1 MRFTIYQ
8 ESRQGGRKNNEDRVA
23 HCYSREA
30 LLMVI
35 ADGMGGHHYGEVAAQ
50 IAVQTLIH
58 AFQREA
64 RPTLA
69 DPFSF
74 LQQNI
79 DTAHYAIIDYA
90 QQNKLNDS
98 PRTTLVACVV
108 QDNLAYW
115 AHAGDSR
122 LYLVRRGRIICQTR
136 DHSKVRY
143 LLDEGLISQAQ
154 AERHPERNKIYSCL
168 GGNLLPEVAYSR
180 KTPLEANDLLILC
193 TDGLWSMEPDNALV
207 QALNVPHLLEAGRRF
222 MQRAERQGGASGDN
236 LSLAVVRWEED
247 YTPPEVLEGVS
258 TQYMDTT
265 EVASTLTDFG
275 RDPQYA
281 SDLSDDEI
289 EAAIAEIHAAI
300 EKYAAP
306 K

>member
-30 LLMVI
+30 LLMIV

-64 RPTLA
+64 RPALA

-79 DTAHYAIIDYA
+79 DTAHCAILDYTR
-90 QQNKLNDS
+90 QHKLNDS

-108 QDNLAYW
+108 QNNLAYW

-122 LYLVRRGRIICQTR
+122 LYLVRRGRVIRQTR

-143 LLDEGLISQAQ
+143 LLDEGLISLAQ
-154 AERHPERNKIYSCL
+154 AKQHPERNKIYSCL
-168 GGNLLPEVAYSR
+168 GGPLMPEVAYSR
-180 KTPLEANDLLILC
+180 KTPLEIDDLLILC
-193 TDGLWSMEPDNALV
+193 TDGLWSQAPDNVLV
-207 QALNVPHLLEAGRRF
+207 QAFASPHLTEAGRSF
-222 MQRAERQGGASGDN
+222 MRYAERQGGVSGDN

-247 YTPPEVLEGVS
+247 YAPPEMLEGVS
-258 TQYMDTT
+258 TRYMGTA

-275 RDPQYA
+275 RDPQYT
-281 SDLSDDEI
+281 SDLSDEEI

-300 EKYAAP
+300 EKYTPP